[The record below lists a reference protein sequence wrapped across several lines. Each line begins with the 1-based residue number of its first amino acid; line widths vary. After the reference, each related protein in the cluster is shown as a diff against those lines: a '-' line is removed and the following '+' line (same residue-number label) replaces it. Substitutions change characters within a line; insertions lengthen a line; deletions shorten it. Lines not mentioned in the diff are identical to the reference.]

1 MPASAAPVS
10 SKGAPIRT
18 ALPAIA
24 TAEPKRPS
32 GFARGFRKVW
42 RSAPVDAWN
51 RCAAPALAATV
62 SSKGAP
68 TRIIV
73 SLAATAEPKRSPS
86 RGCGAWSVWSSAPV
100 EVRRADQEV
109 GADGG
114 DRGAELVAR
123 GGRRLE
129 ERGQER
135 ARRRVEEVGGA
146 GVAGGGVVEA
156 RADEQVAAGE
166 RHGGAEE
173 VVLGGRGVEE
183 CGRPS
188 GARQEHEDEEAGQ
201 RPDPASV
208 ARRSGPGRCGTR
220 RLPIPGGATGVPGRV
235 GVAARRR
242 PGAQRSPIRS
252 VAPAGPA

>member
-1 MPASAAPVS
+1 VEEEDRTRGGGAA
-10 SKGAPIRT
+10 
-18 ALPAIA
+18 
-24 TAEPKRPS
+24 
-32 GFARGFRKVW
+32 
-42 RSAPVDAWN
+42 
-51 RCAAPALAATV
+51 
-62 SSKGAP
+62 
-68 TRIIV
+68 
-73 SLAATAEPKRSPS
+73 
-86 RGCGAWSVWSSAPV
+86 V

-109 GADGG
+109 GADRGNG
-114 DRGAELVAR
+114 GAELVAR
-123 GGRRLE
+123 GGHRLE
-129 ERGQER
+129 EGGQDR

-220 RLPIPGGATGVPGRV
+220 RLPIPGGATGVP
-235 GVAARRR
+235 ASSARRSGRWR
-242 PGAQRSPIRS
+242 PPAPRRRYGRC
-252 VAPAGPA
+252 PAGASGGRRDRGGAGGPRRRT